1 MSRATSPPVYDSA
14 VLERARSCT
23 GTLPEFAR
31 EHVAVQSGQE
41 FVVGIPTQG
50 RIECNGCGVQ
60 LPEAAWRVHTGA
72 PPTKLISGSRRVLA
86 LLRSPLLRC
95 CPRTETLSCH
105 CLPRTGWAVRGNNSS
120 VFARLGLA
128 CAEPVLSA
136 LAWLQDDPTGAGAA
150 LGLESVGATRGT
162 LSLLAA
168 AEPYAVL
175 PDASLVYHPGLGG
188 SALGLWPA
196 EFKLA
201 AALFTLAGAVCPKT
215 CPCGTACLR
224 GVARALHKP

>member
-72 PPTKLISGSRRVLA
+72 P
-86 LLRSPLLRC
+86 
-95 CPRTETLSCH
+95 PRTETLSCH